1 MHSQDFQ
8 EIAHCGRKVTFSI
21 TTSGDGRRQY
31 QIGIQHSAP
40 VPAAF
45 FAVYAIPQGVAVGN
59 IQLGGI
65 GDKWNAPPISGCYP
79 VFIAS
84 DSEGMFGCNCP
95 ACSGYWRA
103 RGEILHCPYCG
114 IHAERYQFLTKAQ
127 QHYVAQYCELLGE
140 AQDGEDGEH
149 LIDMDAVADA
159 TGKDVKKPPFYYSEE
174 AQQTKFTCEA
184 CGQVSDILG
193 TYGYCTTCNTRN
205 DLQQLEA
212 AIKLLCEHINGGG
225 QHETCVK
232 DLVALFDSFTNQLAK
247 ELLNYVPMTHAR
259 KNRIEKRSLHKLDS
273 ITKDFQDVFGIDI
286 LCGMSE
292 DDVRFAILMF
302 HRRNAYEHNGGE
314 ADEQYIID
322 SGDNLVRPK
331 QAIRETSESGHRLAN
346 LVRKMASNLHQQF
359 HEIFPP
365 EEMPI
370 RRHDE
375 HKKLMKGV

>member
-95 ACSGYWRA
+95 ACSGYWRG

-292 DDVRFAILMF
+292 GDVRFAILMF

-331 QAIRETSESGHRLAN
+331 QALRETSESGHRLAN

-365 EEMPI
+365 E
-370 RRHDE
+370 
-375 HKKLMKGV
+375 KLMKGV